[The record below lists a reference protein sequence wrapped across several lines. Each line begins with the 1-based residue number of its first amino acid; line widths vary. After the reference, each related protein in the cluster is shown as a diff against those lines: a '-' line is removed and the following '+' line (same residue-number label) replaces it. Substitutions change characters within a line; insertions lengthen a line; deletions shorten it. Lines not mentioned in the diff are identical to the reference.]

1 MSWSEAEKTSWG
13 GIKKTSDTPGQGSL
27 YSKDN
32 GSGDVDRNNHAHFH
46 KDGVT
51 TTKDGEKSTIYKSN
65 RD

>member
-1 MSWSEAEKTSWG
+1 MSWSAPEKTSWDG
-13 GIKKTSDTPGQGSL
+13 VKKTSDSGKGSL

-32 GSGDVDRNNHAHFH
+32 GKGDIDRSNHAHFH

-51 TTKDGEKSTIYKSN
+51 TTKNGEKSTIYKSN